1 MAGKID
7 GIESRPTRIV
17 AGNATQRAQAATE
30 AAARQAQPRAAAAAA
45 PDVQITGAARTLAA
59 LEGSLREQPAVDE
72 ARVAEVQRKLDD
84 GSYEVSPERI
94 ADSLLKMER
103 DLRTGQPVR
112 GKT

>member
-17 AGNATQRAQAATE
+17 AGSAAQRAQAATE
-30 AAARQAQPRAAAAAA
+30 ASARQAQPRAAAAT

-72 ARVAEVQRKLDD
+72 ARVAEVRRKLDD
-84 GSYEVSPERI
+84 GSYDVNPERI
-94 ADSLLKMER
+94 ADSLLRMER

-112 GKT
+112 DKT